1 MYLSACYIRNALW
14 GGCCLVLTNTSD
26 VILLLNVELKYY
38 RDFLKQ
44 SRVYLPE
51 KSTRIFEKPE
61 ERQNGI
67 SFIKSAL
74 TYHLPQHLPFQHHRI
89 RNKLLSN
96 LQRQYN
102 HFINSF
108 IDFGFIICE
117 FFFSTFYSIINQIT
131 TTLFFNNIYISIVGR
146 KVWL

>member
-1 MYLSACYIRNALW
+1 M
-14 GGCCLVLTNTSD
+14 VLTNTSD

-67 SFIKSAL
+67 SFTIGCEVFLFKARKFDVLRISL
-74 TYHLPQHLPFQHHRI
+74 LP
-89 RNKLLSN
+89 
-96 LQRQYN
+96 
-102 HFINSF
+102 
-108 IDFGFIICE
+108 
-117 FFFSTFYSIINQIT
+117 
-131 TTLFFNNIYISIVGR
+131 
-146 KVWL
+146 